1 MGVRAACRRS
11 AGLCRLGSLLLALSC
26 GRSDTSTPAPPTAPP
41 TPGAAFAPMIVERFT
56 RVAGNTL
63 RIYWLV
69 STWNP
74 YTVVKMRSAFT
85 IARP

>member
-1 MGVRAACRRS
+1 
-11 AGLCRLGSLLLALSC
+11 
-26 GRSDTSTPAPPTAPP
+26 
-41 TPGAAFAPMIVERFT
+41 MIVEQFT